1 MEDGPLDAVTILR
14 LKTGNDDGTL
24 PMDRLIVFDNENHSK
39 SFENATPTTV
49 EKLDGSSVCEERVFV
64 SVGS

>member
-49 EKLDGSSVCEERVFV
+49 EKLDGSS
-64 SVGS
+64 